1 MKATRIRPVL
11 LLVLGSATAF
21 AAPAAADEGERAA
34 IAHERAAIEAR
45 YAERERECGE
55 RFIVTSCVDDAKRE
69 RRRGLD
75 ELRARQLKLDEKE
88 RHERTAKRSAEL
100 ASKAADDARRD
111 RERAARA
118 ASSASS
124 PRAEAPKKLE
134 LRPEDAAGSDRP
146 PHEARDHPLPPGE
159 RLGIEPTR
167 RAGDAERHAREEA
180 SRAAYEARQREAE
193 EHRREVM
200 EKAAKRSGKPVAPL
214 PDPGSSAPR

>member
-1 MKATRIRPVL
+1 MKTSRIRPIL
-11 LLVLGSATAF
+11 LLALGSATAF
-21 AAPAAADEGERAA
+21 VTPAGADEGEHAA

-69 RRRGLD
+69 RRGGLD

-100 ASKAADDARRD
+100 AAKAADDARRD

-118 ASSASS
+118 ASSAQS
-124 PRAEAPKKLE
+124 PRAESPKTLE
-134 LRPEDAAGSDRP
+134 PRPADATGSDRL
-146 PHEARDHPLPPGE
+146 PHQARDHPLPSGE
-159 RLGIEPTR
+159 RLGIQPTR
-167 RAGDAERHAREEA
+167 RAGDAERRAREEA
-180 SRAAYEARQREAE
+180 SRAGYEARQREAE

-200 EKAAKRSGKPVAPL
+200 DKEAKRSGKPAAPL
-214 PDPGSSAPR
+214 PVPGSSAPR